1 MLSIRTVAVILS
13 LSAAFTFTPACSQS
27 TQEAAAK
34 SVVAMDSLTL
44 KKGQFLSIILPQAKP
59 DETAARQEYY
69 KKAFTLG
76 ARYGLQREAVLAM
89 DDVIIS
95 DYKPSGL
102 IFYSYP
108 DAGAEKGLSNA
119 PEWPAIKAMR
129 PKIWEELKIYSA
141 ELKSDLNLKFDPSK
155 SYTLVVAWLNP
166 ENPGDYQRYLK
177 GIEPAVTA
185 AGGRFIY
192 KMHNPQY
199 EANSITNSAPGQ
211 LTFVEWDTLD
221 GFTKVR
227 GSAEYKANSRY
238 FGSGTSKVEFYRMT
252 TVRKSD

>member
-1 MLSIRTVAVILS
+1 MSLVRTTAVIMS
-13 LSAAFTFTPACSQS
+13 LSAAFIITPACSKS
-27 TQEAAAK
+27 TQEAQAEAGP
-34 SVVAMDSLTL
+34 VQDSLSL
-44 KKGQFLSIILPQAKP
+44 KKGQVLSIILPQAKP
-59 DETAARQEYY
+59 EASALRQQYY
-69 KKAFTLG
+69 KQAFTLG
-76 ARYGLQREAVLAM
+76 TKFGLQREAVLAM

-95 DYKPSGL
+95 DYQPSGL

-108 DAGAEKGLSNA
+108 DAASEKSLSNA

-129 PKIWEELKIYSA
+129 PNIWEELKIYSA
-141 ELKSDLNLKFDPSK
+141 ELDSDLNLNFNPNK

-177 GIEPAVTA
+177 GIEPAVAA

-192 KMHNPQY
+192 KMKNPQY
-199 EANSITNSAPGQ
+199 EANGATNIAPGQ

-227 GSAEYKANSRY
+227 GSAEYKASAR
-238 FGSGTSKVEFYRMT
+238 FFASGTTKVEFYRMKT
-252 TVRKSD
+252 AKKLQ

>member
-1 MLSIRTVAVILS
+1 MLSLRTTAVMLS
-13 LSAAFTFTPACSQS
+13 LSAAFVFTPACSKS
-27 TQEAAAK
+27 TQEAPNQATAA
-34 SVVAMDSLTL
+34 ATSLKL
-44 KKGQFLSIILPQAKP
+44 KKGQVLSIILPQAKA
-59 DETAARQEYY
+59 DASEARQQYY
-69 KKAFTLG
+69 KQAFTLG
-76 ARYGLQREAVLAM
+76 AKFGLQREAVLAM

-108 DAGAEKGLSNA
+108 DAASEKGLSSA

-129 PKIWEELKIYSA
+129 PGIWQELKIYTA
-141 ELKSDLNLKFDPSK
+141 ELDSDLDLNFDPDK

-166 ENPGDYQRYLK
+166 ENPDDYQRYLK
-177 GIEPAVTA
+177 GIEPAVAA

-192 KMHNPQY
+192 KMFNPQY
-199 EANSITNSAPGQ
+199 EANGSTNTNTAPGQ

-227 GSAEYKANSRY
+227 TSAEYKANARY
-238 FGSGTSKVEFYRMT
+238 FGTGTTKVEFYRMKT
-252 TVRKSD
+252 RPQ